1 MKFIAAYAISIRSR
15 ASKAWFFLA
24 LVLLFAALA
33 PTFSANP
40 HVQNLSATL
49 QPPSSSTWL
58 GSDHLGR
65 SVTAR
70 LAEALRVS
78 LGLAFGAA
86 ALAVALGTA
95 AGLLAAWRGGWVDRA
110 LSLTADAVAALPA
123 LLWVLLLGSMSP
135 GSLWPLYLGLVLTGW
150 IEFFRYVRPTAQGL
164 LGSQPVQA
172 SRLLGFGPRY
182 VLVKHLAPPMG
193 PTLLGLACYA
203 VATAVLSVAALGFV
217 GVGLRPPTAELGIMM
232 TEALP
237 YYAQAPW
244 ILAAPVLVLV
254 GVVLALQ
261 SITSHT
267 DIRKSAAVRSGQD
280 AI

>member
-1 MKFIAAYAISIRSR
+1 MRSV
-15 ASKAWFFLA
+15 ALKAWFFLV
-24 LVLLFAALA
+24 LVLLFATLA
-33 PTFSANP
+33 PTIAANP

-49 QPPSSSTWL
+49 QPPSSSAWL

-65 SVTAR
+65 SVTGR

-78 LGLAFGAA
+78 LGLALGAA

-110 LSLTADAVAALPA
+110 LSLTADAVAALPS

-182 VLVKHLAPPMG
+182 VLARHLAPPML
-193 PTLLGLACYA
+193 PTLLGLASYA

-261 SITSHT
+261 SITSHSHKPA
-267 DIRKSAAVRSGQD
+267 RVRSEQ
-280 AI
+280 AAT